1 MRPIRTEFKEI
12 RKEWKA
18 RKKEEDNARKQEDE
32 ARQRAVQHSQV
43 DGQPPEG
50 QQVQG
55 QPYQANGRPSL
66 PPIYNDQQHP
76 QSQYGHQPGPMVYPQ
91 GNGQVQYPPAYPQAP
106 YGQPAQV
113 YQQRKLRPLRTS

>member
-1 MRPIRTEFKEI
+1 M
-12 RKEWKA
+12 
-18 RKKEEDNARKQEDE
+18 
-32 ARQRAVQHSQV
+32 QHSQV

-91 GNGQVQYPPAYPQAP
+91 GNGQVQYPPNYPQAP

-113 YQQRKLRPLRTS
+113 YQQRKLGLFERTVLQTADDASEGPQHY